1 MAADQTLAQRLLD
14 GDRRALARAIS
25 LVEDDDP
32 GGWALVRDVYEHT
45 GRAVVVGVTGA
56 PGAGKSTLI
65 GALVS
70 NRRAAGRTVAVL
82 SVDPSSPFTQGALL
96 GDRIRLTEHFLDP
109 GVFIR
114 SMASRGTLGGLSEAS
129 LQTALLMDAA
139 GRDDVFL
146 ETVGVGQAEVDII
159 DHADT
164 VVLVLM
170 PGGGDSVQALKAGI
184 MEIPDIIV
192 VNKAE
197 HPLTQTL
204 VREIRGVLS
213 LAPQGPWRVPIV
225 QTEAVAGR
233 GVDELMEKLLEHRA
247 HIEQQGTLSER
258 RRRNLRSEVLAL
270 ATGRLRRR
278 LEQRLADDPHFEA
291 LIDDVVA
298 RRLDPASA
306 ATAVLGGE
314 SAQDADVTQHR
325 PAV

>member
-1 MAADQTLAQRLLD
+1 VPSDKPLAQRLLD

-32 GGWALVRDVYEHT
+32 AGWDLVREVYPHT
-45 GRAVVVGVTGA
+45 GRACVVGVTGA
-56 PGAGKSTLI
+56 PGSGKSTLI
-65 GALVS
+65 GKVVA
-70 NRRAAGRTVAVL
+70 NRRAAGRSVAVL
-82 SVDPSSPFTQGALL
+82 SIDPSSPFTHGALL

-114 SMASRGTLGGLSEAS
+114 SMANRGALGGLSEAS
-129 LQTALLMDAA
+129 LQAALLMDAA
-139 GRDDVFL
+139 GRDDVLL
-146 ETVGVGQAEVDII
+146 ETVGVGQAEIDII

-192 VNKAE
+192 VNKAD
-197 HPLTQTL
+197 HPMTQTM

-213 LAPQGPWRVPIV
+213 LAPQGDWKVPIV
-225 QTEAVAGR
+225 QTEATEGT
-233 GVDELMEKLLEHRA
+233 GVEQLVEQLLAHRE
-247 HIEQQGTLSER
+247 HIESVGTLSR
-258 RRRNLRSEVLAL
+258 RRRNNLRNEVIAL
-270 ATGRLRRR
+270 ATTKLRRS
-278 LEQRLADDPHFEA
+278 LEARVESDPAFEG

-306 ATAVLGGE
+306 AHALL
-314 SAQDADVTQHR
+314 QDEQA
-325 PAV
+325 

>member
-1 MAADQTLAQRLLD
+1 MAVETNLAQRLLA

-25 LVEDDDP
+25 LVENDDP
-32 GGWALVRDVYEHT
+32 AGWALVREVYPHT
-45 GRAVVVGVTGA
+45 GRSAVVGITGA

-65 GALVS
+65 AGLVK
-70 NRRAAGRTVAVL
+70 NRRAADRSVAVL
-82 SVDPSSPFTQGALL
+82 SIDPSSPFTHGALL

-114 SMASRGTLGGLSEAS
+114 SMANRGALGGLSEAS
-129 LQTALLMDAA
+129 LQAALLMDAA

-164 VVLVLM
+164 VLLVLM

-192 VNKAE
+192 VNKAD
-197 HPLTQTL
+197 HPLTQTM

-213 LAPQGPWRVPIV
+213 LAPHGSWRVPIL
-225 QTEAVAGR
+225 QTEAVDGR
-233 GVDELMEKLLEHRA
+233 GVDELMDKLIEHRA
-247 HIEQQGTLSER
+247 HIEAEGTLSQR

-270 ATGRLRRR
+270 AAHRVRREI
-278 LEQRLADDPHFEA
+278 EQRLAQGDGFEK

-306 ATAVLGGE
+306 AAAILD
-314 SAQDADVTQHR
+314 QD
-325 PAV
+325 PL